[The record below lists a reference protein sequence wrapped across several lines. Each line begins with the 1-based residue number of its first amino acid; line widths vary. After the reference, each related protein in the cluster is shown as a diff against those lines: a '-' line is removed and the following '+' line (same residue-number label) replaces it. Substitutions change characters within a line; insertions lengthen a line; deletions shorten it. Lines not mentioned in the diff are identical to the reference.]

1 MPNSLFTATLADI
14 EYDDVVAFCN
24 EQLPESVNL
33 DYKRDMPAGEK
44 LAKTI
49 SSFAN
54 TFGGIVVIGVDEDD
68 QSRPRVPSDGL
79 AFEPKLEER
88 VWSVVTDHIYPP
100 VLPEVRVCPPVND
113 RTFVVVRVPQSAT
126 TPHAVR
132 HNTSVYLRTGNITK
146 PEALERLATVSE
158 VEWLRDRRKKS
169 EALRAEVVARMLGRM
184 EALRRLNGVTA
195 EKAKVDVCVG
205 PKYPAGPLFSL
216 AELAEFR
223 RASLMYSD
231 TFTNQN
237 RAHEG
242 FVSSYITPEDV
253 ETYVETNIFGFVFE
267 STGLYAPNS
276 DDEPGVVHLESV
288 LDAMA
293 DTLRFAS
300 KIAKHRGFWGVWQ
313 IDVRLR
319 GLEGSRLAPIGRRFS
334 VSPSRQ
340 LDDVLQ
346 FTVDIPAS
354 AWRDDGELISRIGDV
369 ATAVVWS
376 FGWTIDGSMVA
387 AQLKESSA
395 WRASG

>member
-1 MPNSLFTATLADI
+1 MPKSLFTTTLADI

-33 DYKRDMPAGEK
+33 DYKREMPAGEK

-68 QSRPRVPSDGL
+68 QSRPKLPPTGL

-113 RTFVVVRVPQSAT
+113 RTFVVVRVSQSAT

-132 HNTSVYLRTGNITK
+132 HNTSVFLRTGNITK

-158 VEWLRDRRKKS
+158 VDWLRDRRTKS
-169 EALRAEVVARMLGRM
+169 EALRAEVVGRMRGRM

-195 EKAKVDVCVG
+195 EKAKVDICLG
-205 PKYPAGPLFSL
+205 PKYPIGPLFSL

-223 RASLMYSD
+223 RGSLMYSD
-231 TFTNQN
+231 TFTSQN
-237 RAHEG
+237 RAHESI
-242 FVSSYITPEDV
+242 VSSYITSDDV

-267 STGLYAPNS
+267 STGLYAMNS
-276 DDEPGVVHLESV
+276 DETGVVHLDSV

-300 KIAKHRGFWGVWQ
+300 KIAKHRGFWGIWQ
-313 IDVRLR
+313 IDVQLR

-334 VSPSRQ
+334 LSPSRQ
-340 LDDVLQ
+340 LDDVLR
-346 FTVDIPAS
+346 FTADVPAA
-354 AWRDDGELISRIGDV
+354 AWRDDGELMARIADV
-369 ATAVVWS
+369 AAAVAWS
-376 FGWTIDGSMVA
+376 FGWTIDGSVVA